1 MSVRRIREYLDG
13 NKARYA
19 RLPHSPAHTA
29 SEVAQAVHIPGR
41 EVVKTVVL
49 KIDGRMALAV
59 VPSTHDVDLDRVK
72 EVLGAMSV
80 ALATEGE
87 FADRFQG
94 SQLGAM
100 PPFGNLYGMGT
111 IVDRSLAKEKFI
123 AFNAGTHTD
132 VFAMP
137 FADYRRLAHPL
148 LARIEMEKMNDLHT
162 AQI

>member
-19 RLPHSPAHTA
+19 RLPHSPAYTA
-29 SEVAQAVHIPGR
+29 SEVAEAVHIPGH
-41 EVVKTVVL
+41 EVAKTVVL
-49 KIDGRMALAV
+49 KIDGRLALAV

-72 EVLGAMSV
+72 DVLGAMSV
-80 ALATEGE
+80 TLASERE
-87 FADRFQG
+87 FADCFQG

-111 IVDRSLAKEKFI
+111 IVERNLAKEKFI

-132 VFAMP
+132 VIAMP
-137 FADYRRLAHPL
+137 FTDYRRLAHPL
-148 LARIEMEKMNDLHT
+148 LAHIDMDKVEDLHT